1 MNLPDEPWL
10 RMLLLM
16 WGVLIAAAI
25 PLAAL
30 TPVRRRRGELVKPMW
45 TKYAAWF
52 LMAAAVS
59 VPMALGRLWLQIMFL
74 LLSLYAFEEF
84 ARAVGLWKERGHM
97 WLARIAI
104 LLVYVPVLSSWY
116 GLFMAMAAYLIILVF
131 AFPIMLDKY
140 EGMIQRTC
148 LTILGVIYC
157 GWFLG
162 HVAFLANIESGA
174 ALVLAFLLVVVAN
187 DAGAY
192 LIGSSIGRRRLA
204 PNLSPKKTVAGAL
217 GGIVIT
223 IGMMFVVRFALCGIS
238 VAHTIL
244 LGFLLSIGGTCGELA
259 MAMIKRDV
267 QIENTGSLIP
277 GHGGLLDRLDS
288 VLFTAPIFFHFMHY
302 FYDIF
307 GQLR

>member
-10 RMLLLM
+10 RMLLLV
-16 WGVLIAAAI
+16 WAVLVAAAI
-25 PLAAL
+25 PLAVL
-30 TPVRRRRGELVKPMW
+30 TYVRRRRGEPAKPIW

-59 VPMALGRLWLQIMFL
+59 VPMALGRLWLQAMFL

-97 WLARIAI
+97 WLARIGI
-104 LLVYVPVLSSWY
+104 LLVYVPVVTCWY
-116 GLFMAMAAYLIILVF
+116 GLFAAMAAYVIILTF
-131 AFPIMLDKY
+131 AFPIMRDKY
-140 EGMIQRTC
+140 EGMVQRTC
-148 LTILGVIYC
+148 LTVLGVIYC

-174 ALVLAFLLVVVAN
+174 ALVLAFLLVLAVN
-187 DAGAY
+187 DAGSY
-192 LIGSSIGRRRLA
+192 FIGSLIGRHRLA
-204 PNLSPKKTVAGAL
+204 PNLSPQKTVVGAL
-217 GGIVIT
+217 GGIAIT

-244 LGFLLSIGGTCGELA
+244 LGFLLSIGGMCGDLA

-267 QIENTGSLIP
+267 QIENTGTLIP
-277 GHGGLLDRLDS
+277 GHGGLLERLDS

-307 GQLR
+307 GQVR